1 MATEL
6 AAFSKKKA
14 IMKGVL
20 MAACFKGGGMKC
32 VRSAVAS
39 PVNVGERSSTE
50 YAKAVVSLMITAL
63 AKRSEQARRKE
74 FTILHLLNRFAI
86 TP

>member
-1 MATEL
+1 MATKL
-6 AAFSKKKA
+6 PAFFQKKTNNERFLN
-14 IMKGVL
+14 GD
-20 MAACFKGGGMKC
+20 CFKGGGMKC

-63 AKRSEQARRKE
+63 AKRSDQARRKE
-74 FTILHLLNRFAI
+74 FTILHLLNRFTI